1 VLKSSGMSKLHL
13 KIVTPEKDIF
23 DDEVSEV
30 VATTDSGEIG
40 ILPEHISLMT
50 QVLPGEVRVTQGNK
64 EIIMAVGFG
73 LLQVANNNVIITTD
87 MAEKAEEIDEKSAEE
102 ARKRATAAL
111 EQKLSD
117 EELATTT
124 AALEKAIAQLKV
136 KRRHRVR

>member
-1 VLKSSGMSKLHL
+1 MSKLHL

-30 VATTDSGEIG
+30 VATTDNGEIG

-50 QVLPGEVRVTQGNK
+50 QVLPGEIRISQGSK
-64 EIIMAVGFG
+64 QIIMAVGLG
-73 LLQVANNNVIITTD
+73 LLQVSNNNVIITTD
-87 MAEKAEEIDEKSAEE
+87 MAEKAEDIDERAAEE
-102 ARKRATAAL
+102 ARKRAATAL
-111 EQKLSD
+111 EQKLTD